1 MLEELVRDDEDDDQ
15 EDDERRRRSIAGA
28 AVFLT
33 VLAVMV
39 AWLIWPKNDQRPAP
53 SSGAEVPGGPSE
65 GAAPVETGAN
75 GCPAMPSGDEI
86 PAAAPP
92 VTWEV
97 FNGAVLP
104 VSQEHG
110 PAVVDGAVAR
120 CYSRTPAGALIAA
133 AQIGFRILVDPD
145 GGVAIAREQTVAG
158 EGQDAL
164 VAALRKRGR
173 PTPPQPGELCQI
185 AGYRFVAF
193 TPQEAVIAL
202 ASDCGDKFQLTE
214 SRVQWSD
221 GDWRRVLEPDG
232 STSPTASVLPDL
244 EGMTL
249 WSGV

>member
-1 MLEELVRDDEDDDQ
+1 MLEELVRDDEDSDQ
-15 EDDERRRRSIAGA
+15 EDDERRRRSVAA

-33 VLAVMV
+33 VLAVV
-39 AWLIWPKNDQRPAP
+39 AAWLIWPRNEQRPSGVQTPEEP
-53 SSGAEVPGGPSE
+53 SG

-86 PAAAPP
+86 PVAGPP

-104 VSQEHG
+104 ASQEHG
-110 PAVVDGAVAR
+110 PAGVDGAIAR
-120 CYSRTPAGALIAA
+120 CYSRTPTGALIAA

-193 TPQEAVIAL
+193 SPQEAVIAL